1 MPLYAR
7 IYNMKTLFIYN
18 PYAGKTQI
26 KNYLYDILNVFASAK
41 YDLTVVPT
49 TKPKEALKYV
59 REHVNDYELIVC
71 SGGDGTLN
79 EVINGYLKSSG
90 SDKPVLGYIPAGS
103 TNDYARSI
111 GLPKNMVNAANVIV
125 DGSSKSYDMGKFNND
140 YFVYVAAFGAF
151 TSVSYATPQDTKNV
165 LGHAAYVI
173 EGMRSLSDIKAY
185 KMHVSSKE
193 LDIEDKFIYG
203 MVTNTYSV
211 GGMYKLDKRTTH
223 LDDGLLEVML
233 VKQPKDIIDLNDIAS
248 FLLGTSKESD
258 LVYTFKTSKISFESK
273 ANIDWT
279 LDGEFGG
286 NTNKVTIRNINKAIN
301 IITK

>member
-1 MPLYAR
+1 
-7 IYNMKTLFIYN
+7 MKTLFVYN

-26 KNYLYDILNVFASAK
+26 KNHLYDILNIFAKAK

-49 TKPKEALKYV
+49 TKPKEALNYV
-59 REHVNDYELIVC
+59 KNNINEYEMVVC

-79 EVINGYLKSSG
+79 EVVNGYLSSR
-90 SDKPVLGYIPAGS
+90 SNKLPPLGYIPAGS

-111 GLPKNMVNAANVIV
+111 GLPSNMAKAAELITKPNI
-125 DGSSKSYDMGKFNND
+125 KSFDMGKFNNE

-173 EGMRSLSDIKAY
+173 EGIRSLSDIKAY
-185 KMHVSSKE
+185 KLKVSSKE
-193 LDIEDKFIYG
+193 FEKEDKFIYG

-211 GGMYKLDKRTTH
+211 GGLYKLDKKTTI
-223 LDDGLLEVML
+223 LDDGLFEVML

-248 FLLGTSKESD
+248 FLIGTSKECD
-258 LVYTFKTSKISFESK
+258 LVYTFKTNKITFESK
-273 ANIDWT
+273 NKIDWT

-286 NTNKVTIRNINKAIN
+286 SVDKVTIKNINKAIN
-301 IITK
+301 IISK